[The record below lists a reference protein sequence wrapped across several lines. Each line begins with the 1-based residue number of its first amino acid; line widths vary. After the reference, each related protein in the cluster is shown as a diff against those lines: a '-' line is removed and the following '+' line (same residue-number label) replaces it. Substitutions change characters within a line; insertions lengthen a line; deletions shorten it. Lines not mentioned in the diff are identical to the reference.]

1 MSELD
6 SVGLAPVTDD
16 DLAVQAASTYLRC
29 MVAGDVGP
37 LRKILA
43 RDVVVHDP
51 RVGRV
56 EGAAVLP
63 FLEQTQ
69 RWLRD
74 HDAELEAVRTTSA
87 GGRAVEESVV
97 RFKRVELPIAIVAE
111 AGPSGV
117 GSLRIYHSNFPITG
131 GHVERRPI
139 LVENPELALPDVAA
153 AYQRA
158 LAEGDVDAMLALYEE
173 TGTAREPSAYLYEG
187 KEELRIYY
195 GALFGNDGGIAVE
208 RAQFIDDGACC
219 ALEYN
224 VLRWGKTTLAPQ
236 PGLSVYQ
243 RGASGKLASARI
255 YHDVDPPLS

>member
-1 MSELD
+1 MTD
-6 SVGLAPVTDD
+6 DDD
-16 DLAVQAASTYLRC
+16 DLARRAAAAYLRS
-29 MVAGDVGP
+29 MVAGDVAP
-37 LRKILA
+37 LRRMLA

-63 FLEQTQ
+63 FLEQTL

-74 HDAELEAVRTTSA
+74 RDAQLESVRTTSSA
-87 GGRAVEESVV
+87 GRAVEESIV
-97 RFKRVELPIAIVAE
+97 RFNRLELPVAVVAE

-117 GSLRIYHSNFPITG
+117 GSLRVYHSNFPLTG
-131 GHVERRPI
+131 GHQERRPM

-158 LAEGDVDAMLALYEE
+158 LGEGDLDAMLALYEDG
-173 TGTAREPSAYLYEG
+173 GTAREPNAYPYEG
-187 KEELRIYY
+187 RDELRIYY
-195 GALFGNDGGIAVE
+195 GALFDNEGGIRIE
-208 RAQFIDDGACC
+208 RCALIDDGTCC

-224 VLRWGKTTLAPQ
+224 VLRWGKTTLPTQ

-243 RGASGKLASARI
+243 RGEGGKLAAARI

>member
-1 MSELD
+1 MN
-6 SVGLAPVTDD
+6 DD
-16 DLAVQAASTYLRC
+16 DLAGRAAAGYLRC
-29 MVAGDVGP
+29 MVAGDLAP
-37 LRKILA
+37 LRKVLA

-63 FLEQTQ
+63 FLEQTL

-74 HDAELEAVRTTSA
+74 RDAQLESVRTTSSP
-87 GGRAVEESVV
+87 GRAVEESVI
-97 RFKRVELPIAIVAE
+97 RFKRLELPIAVIAE

-131 GHVERRPI
+131 GHQVRKPM
-139 LVENPELALPDVAA
+139 LVENGELVLPDLAA

-158 LAEGDVDAMLALYEE
+158 LAAGDVGAMLALYQDD
-173 TGTAREPSAYLYEG
+173 GTAREPTAHPYEG
-187 KEELRIYY
+187 KDELRIYY
-195 GALFGNDGGIAVE
+195 GALFGNEGGIAVE
-208 RAQFIDDGACC
+208 RCAFVDDGTCC

-224 VLRWGKTTLAPQ
+224 VLRWGKTTLPPQ
-236 PGLSVYQ
+236 PGLSVYE
-243 RGASGKLASARI
+243 RGSDGKLASTRI